1 MSLASVSALAI
12 FLTLAR
18 FFEEP
23 PTPPRLLSPFPSTAS
38 TEEIT
43 ASAASVNED
52 RLISEVFPSTD
63 AVIVALR
70 DETILGLEG
79 NGVGRLITESTPFRS
94 DKGSLNGVPLLTWI
108 GF

>member
-1 MSLASVSALAI
+1 MSLAFASALAI
-12 FLTLAR
+12 FSTLAR
-18 FFEEP
+18 FFEELA
-23 PTPPRLLSPFPSTAS
+23 PRLLSPFPSTAS

-70 DETILGLEG
+70 DETILGLDLEG
-79 NGVGRLITESTPFRS
+79 NGVGRLITMSTPFRS
-94 DKGSLNGVPLLTWI
+94 DKGSLNGVLLLTWI